1 MIIACW
7 TPLLFI
13 SLECEW
19 RHDEV
24 IRLNCEYCGH
34 RLSEHGVNYYA
45 SGLIRVKCFI
55 DSFVDEESKRY
66 YKCKCEDILVDMSW
80 IIEDL
85 DSEYYS
91 QDEIISG
98 GTSSPEPFKNLATK

>member
-1 MIIACW
+1 M
-7 TPLLFI
+7 
-13 SLECEW
+13 
-19 RHDEV
+19 
-24 IRLNCEYCGH
+24 
-34 RLSEHGVNYYA
+34 LSEHDVNYYA

-80 IIEDL
+80 INEEL
-85 DSEYYS
+85 DSEYYP

-98 GTSSPEPFKNLATK
+98 GTSSPEPFKNLETK

>member
-1 MIIACW
+1 
-7 TPLLFI
+7 
-13 SLECEW
+13 
-19 RHDEV
+19 
-24 IRLNCEYCGH
+24 LNCEYCGH

-45 SGLIRVKCFI
+45 SGLIRIKCFI

-66 YKCKCEDILVDMSW
+66 YKCKCEDILVDTSW
-80 IIEDL
+80 INEEL

-98 GTSSPEPFKNLATK
+98 GTSSPEPFKNLATKKL